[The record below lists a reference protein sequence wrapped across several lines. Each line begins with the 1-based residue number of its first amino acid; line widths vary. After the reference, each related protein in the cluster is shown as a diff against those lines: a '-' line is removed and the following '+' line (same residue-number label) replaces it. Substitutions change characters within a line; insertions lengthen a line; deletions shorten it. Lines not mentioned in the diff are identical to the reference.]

1 MAASGARSLDDIAV
15 LADMDPEAR
24 RALVERCRWHAFA
37 EHEQIIDRASE
48 GNDVYFVV
56 RGTVRVVNFSYAG
69 REVSYDDIG
78 AGGLFGEL
86 AAIDGAPRSASVVA
100 LSDTETAAISPDLF
114 ISLLL
119 EHPEIAIVI
128 IRRLVQIVR
137 GSTDRIMDLSTMGA
151 VNRIHAELLRLA
163 GPGSDED
170 ESAEIRP
177 LPVHADIAS
186 RAGTTRESVARTIG
200 DLARKGIVRKES
212 HALVILDLEQLRDL
226 VDEA

>member
-1 MAASGARSLDDIAV
+1 MAASGARTLDGIAV
-15 LADMDPEAR
+15 LEDMEPEAR
-24 RALVERCRWHAFA
+24 RALVERCRWHEFA

-56 RGTVRVVNFSYAG
+56 RGMVRVVNYSYAG

-78 AGGLFGEL
+78 SGGLFGEL
-86 AAIDGAPRSASVVA
+86 AAIDGAPRSATVVA
-100 LSDTETAAISPDLF
+100 LADTETAAISPDLF
-114 ISLLL
+114 LSLLH

-128 IRRLVQIVR
+128 IRRLVQVVR
-137 GSTDRIMDLSTMGA
+137 GSTDRIMDLSTLGA

-163 GPGSDED
+163 GPVSDED
-170 ESAEIRP
+170 DSAEIRP

-212 HALVILDLEQLRDL
+212 HALVILDLERLRDL